1 MPELPE
7 VEAARTLIAERAVG
21 RTVAAVDDADTYV
34 CRPHLPGDI
43 ASALVG
49 RTLTAAGRIGKSMFL
64 DTDDGDGPILGLH
77 LGMAGRMVF
86 VDGEDAQVTAYAGD
100 PMSANEILAAA
111 GAGANASTEAPA
123 PPAGGHPDPRL
134 SGDPAWARFTITFDD
149 DAALILFDK
158 RRLGRAVLNPDLSR
172 LGPDALLVPKATFRE
187 RVGVGEAPLKAR
199 IMDQSVIAGVG
210 NLLADETLWQ
220 ARLAPLRPAGTLTT
234 DELDDLWKVLRRC
247 TRAAMK
253 HGGVHT
259 GRVIEFRKK
268 DAACP
273 RCGGAMVK
281 AAVGGRTTWWCSVE
295 QAWP

>member
-7 VEAARTLIAERAVG
+7 VEAARTLIAERAIG

-49 RTLTAAGRIGKSMFL
+49 RTLTAAGRIGKAMFV
-64 DTDDGDGPILGLH
+64 DTDAGDGPVLGLH

-86 VDGEDAQVTAYAGD
+86 VDGDEAVGTAYAGD
-100 PMSANEILAAA
+100 PMSPAEARAAA
-111 GAGANASTEAPA
+111 GVANGR
-123 PPAGGHPDPRL
+123 AGGHPDPRL
-134 SGDPAWARFTITFDD
+134 SGNPAWARFTLTFDD
-149 DAALILFDK
+149 DSALILFDK

-172 LGPDALLVPKATFRE
+172 LGPDALEVTKADFRA

-220 ARLAPLRPAGTLTT
+220 AKLAPLRPAGTLTA
-234 DELDDLWKVLRRC
+234 DELDHLWRTLRRT
-247 TRAAMK
+247 TRDAMK
-253 HGGVHT
+253 KGGVHT
-259 GRVIEFRKK
+259 GSVIEFRTK
-268 DAACP
+268 DARCP

-281 AAVGGRTTWWCSVE
+281 AAVGGRTTWWCAVE

>member
-49 RTLTAAGRIGKSMFL
+49 RTLTSAGRIGKAMFV
-64 DTDDGDGPILGLH
+64 DTDEGDGPVLGLH

-86 VDGEDAQVTAYAGD
+86 VDGDDAVGTAYAGD
-100 PMSANEILAAA
+100 PMSPAEARAAA
-111 GAGANASTEAPA
+111 GVAEDA
-123 PPAGGHPDPRL
+123 AGGHPDPRL
-134 SGDPAWARFTITFDD
+134 SGDPAWARFTLTFDD
-149 DAALILFDK
+149 DSALILFDK

-172 LGPDALLVPKATFRE
+172 LGPDALEVTKADFRA

-220 ARLAPLRPAGTLTT
+220 AKLAPLRPAGTLTA
-234 DELDDLWKVLRRC
+234 DELDLLWKTVRRA
-247 TRAAMK
+247 TRDAMK
-253 HGGVHT
+253 KGGVHT
-259 GRVIEFRKK
+259 GRIIDFRKK
-268 DAACP
+268 DATCP

-281 AAVGGRTTWWCSVE
+281 APVGGRTTWWCSVE